1 MKKFPFL
8 DNIVHRIFTNCMAGG
23 PRCLQTVEFTTWTYL
38 EFTFCKLVYPQKGV
52 WFWHWLLFW
61 WVSPLSPLYHAVD
74 PAEGVTCGHLVLEV
88 ILCKPRLWFL
98 HDVLML
104 KPKYK
109 TAAIELW
116 FMVDFIMN
124 ATSKLENSYHL
135 LFIVYGGCSSL
146 IGCLQL
152 SVILHNFILMC
163 QCFSY
168 ICWCLIVVSTRIS

>member
-1 MKKFPFL
+1 MFAEYWLAAWQVDRGCSERLTLPLELTWSSPFAKW
-8 DNIVHRIFTNCMAGG
+8 D
-23 PRCLQTVEFTTWTYL
+23 
-38 EFTFCKLVYPQKGV
+38 PQEGV
-52 WFWHWLLFW
+52 WSWHWLILW
-61 WVSPLSPLYHAVD
+61 WVSPLSPLYRAGHQ
-74 PAEGVTCGHLVLEV
+74 AEGVACGHLVLEV